1 MNSSN
6 RRQALRGK
14 NTSFSLQQRCKW
26 ARQPRKSASDLRHH
40 ASFTSVHARGSVCAV
55 SHLSSVPISKEMRWH
70 LKVFVGL
77 REEIQKAN
85 RNLVAPH
92 VLLRM
97 TTSQR
102 LLTGRNLAQR
112 M

>member
-1 MNSSN
+1 MDSSN
-6 RRQALRGK
+6 RWQALCGK
-14 NTSFSLQQRCKW
+14 NTPFSLQQRCKW
-26 ARQPRKSASDLRHH
+26 ARQPCKSASGLRHH
-40 ASFTSVHARGSVCAV
+40 VSFTSVHARGSVSAV
-55 SHLSSVPISKEMRWH
+55 SHLSSVPVSKEMRWP

-77 REEIQKAN
+77 REETRKVN
-85 RNLVAPH
+85 RQLVALC

>member
-1 MNSSN
+1 MDSSN
-6 RRQALRGK
+6 RWQALRGK

-40 ASFTSVHARGSVCAV
+40 VSFTSVHARGSVCAV

-102 LLTGRNLAQR
+102 LSTGRNLAQQ